1 MSQDTAF
8 DDASIPVLTEVVYET
23 PAPAGEAPAPT
34 REAAPGAATEPVI
47 DLVIGA
53 QPPAPWQPVQPDWD
67 ALEQRLCERILQQ
80 LQGQVDIVV
89 EKRLREG
96 MADVMQH
103 LLAGLTDEI
112 HTGLRHAVEQ
122 VVARE
127 VAHIRTNDGQL

>member
-23 PAPAGEAPAPT
+23 PAAQAPAPG
-34 REAAPGAATEPVI
+34 PEPVI
-47 DLVIGA
+47 DLFIGDE
-53 QPPAPWQPVQPDWD
+53 PEPAPQQPAAAPDWD

-103 LLAGLTDEI
+103 VLAGLTEEI

-127 VAHIRTNDGQL
+127 VAHIRTNEA

>member
-8 DDASIPVLTEVVYET
+8 DDASIPVLTEVVYEA
-23 PAPAGEAPAPT
+23 PAPAGEAPA
-34 REAAPGAATEPVI
+34 AAPQAAAEPVI
-47 DLVIGA
+47 ELVIGEEPA
-53 QPPAPWQPVQPDWD
+53 AAPAPRAEPDWD

-103 LLAGLTDEI
+103 VLAGLTDEI

-127 VAHIRTNDGQL
+127 VAHIRTTDAQL

>member
-1 MSQDTAF
+1 MSNDTAF
-8 DDASIPVLTEVVYET
+8 DDASIPVLTEVVHDT
-23 PAPAGEAPAPT
+23 PAVAAEAPAP
-34 REAAPGAATEPVI
+34 EAQPAPEPVPVI
-47 DLVIGA
+47 ELVIGEAPVAA
-53 QPPAPWQPVQPDWD
+53 QAGAVEPDWD

-103 LLAGLTDEI
+103 VLAGLTDEI

-127 VAHIRTNDGQL
+127 VAHIRTNET

>member
-8 DDASIPVLTEVVYET
+8 DDASIPVLTEVVYDTPAAPEPAPEAPVEPVIGEQPVAAT
-23 PAPAGEAPAPT
+23 PAPRVE
-34 REAAPGAATEPVI
+34 
-47 DLVIGA
+47 
-53 QPPAPWQPVQPDWD
+53 PDWD

-103 LLAGLTDEI
+103 VLAGLTDEI

-127 VAHIRTNDGQL
+127 VAHIRTNDA

>member
-1 MSQDTAF
+1 MSNDTAF
-8 DDASIPVLTEVVYET
+8 DDASIPVLTEVVYDT
-23 PAPAGEAPAPT
+23 PAVAGEAPAAEPQ
-34 REAAPGAATEPVI
+34 AAAEPVPVI
-47 DLVIGA
+47 ELVIGEDPA
-53 QPPAPWQPVQPDWD
+53 VATVPPAGPDWD

-103 LLAGLTDEI
+103 VLAGLTDEI

-127 VAHIRTNDGQL
+127 VAHIRTHDA